1 MFIIITEAAAI
12 AGGGGGRDFG
22 LRRGGGG
29 DEWAPDVILE
39 LGMKRAKFELRICN
53 QFSDSTARN

>member
-1 MFIIITEAAAI
+1 LFIIITEAAA
-12 AGGGGGRDFG
+12 AGGGGRDFE
-22 LRRGGGG
+22 LRRGG

-53 QFSDSTARN
+53 KFSDSTARN